1 MQRISQLGKLIALST
16 DSEIYPV
23 DSTIQPLNNRGQV
36 FRRYNYSEMFSPQ
49 DPIEYSALLFQTE

>member
-36 FRRYNYSEMFSPQ
+36 FRRYSAKFSPQ
-49 DPIEYSALLFQTE
+49 DLIEYSVLLFQTE

>member
-16 DSEIYPV
+16 DSEIYLV

-36 FRRYNYSEMFSPQ
+36 FRRYSAKFSPQ
-49 DPIEYSALLFQTE
+49 DLIEYSVLLFQTE